1 VVARRPE
8 ALTGRLAPAGITPPP
23 QGLKH
28 IGHDHRCNPR
38 AHSVSS
44 GGHRARGFLP
54 VNRDDRVFV
63 VRRGERIHAYV
74 NSCPHNWRP
83 LDYAQDQFL
92 SASGSEIVCYAHGA
106 HFSIDSGECIAGV
119 CMGQFLIPV
128 PARVDNG
135 MILIPRELPQP
146 PE

>member
-1 VVARRPE
+1 MSIDAGSERI
-8 ALTGRLAPAGITPPP
+8 LCRLEDIP
-23 QGLKH
+23 
-28 IGHDHRCNPR
+28 D
-38 AHSVSS
+38 
-44 GGHRARGFLP
+44 GGARGFLP
-54 VNRDDRVFV
+54 VDRDDRVFV
-63 VRRGERIHAYV
+63 VRRGDRVHVYI

-83 LDYAQDQFL
+83 LDYAQDRFL

-106 HFSIDSGECIAGV
+106 HFSIASGECIAGV
-119 CMGQFLIPV
+119 CIGRFLIPV